1 MKPSRLRAACAT
13 LFLLGLP
20 LAAAAG
26 PGDPRLVSGVV
37 EWPATLTNEPFV
49 IVRGNDAVLY
59 YVSIAATR
67 RDGQVTAGSRIA
79 VLGLEGR
86 NRHEI
91 NAVGI
96 GSGATAEIALAQL
109 QDVRPIAAP
118 AAAAAAPP
126 SDVVT
131 SPKPTA
137 PSSRQPVAQSPK
149 PGEPA
154 ATAAPAATAGAQP
167 LKAPTAQPG
176 STSDPIALVTPLPI
190 IATAPMMIPNDNARW
205 VEIVGEVETM
215 SGGTLVLK
223 VDGGRVTVD
232 VSSLRTNLERSI
244 APGTKLKIYGVPVE
258 LRFKAMGFIEP
269 NARAHGPRKN

>member
-96 GSGATAEIALAQL
+96 GNGATAEIALAQL

-131 SPKPTA
+131 SLKPTP

-154 ATAAPAATAGAQP
+154 ATAPPAPPAA
-167 LKAPTAQPG
+167 
-176 STSDPIALVTPLPI
+176 
-190 IATAPMMIPNDNARW
+190 
-205 VEIVGEVETM
+205 
-215 SGGTLVLK
+215 
-223 VDGGRVTVD
+223 
-232 VSSLRTNLERSI
+232 
-244 APGTKLKIYGVPVE
+244 
-258 LRFKAMGFIEP
+258 
-269 NARAHGPRKN
+269 

>member
-13 LFLLGLP
+13 SFLLGLP

-37 EWPATLTNEPFV
+37 EWPAILTNEPFV

-59 YVSIAATR
+59 YVSVAATR
-67 RDGQVTAGSRIA
+67 RDSTVTAGSRIA

-86 NRHEI
+86 HRHEI

-118 AAAAAAPP
+118 AAAAAPP

-154 ATAAPAATAGAQP
+154 ATAPPAAAAAAQP
-167 LKAPTAQPG
+167 MKAPTGQPG

-232 VSSLRTNLERSI
+232 VSGLRTNLERSI

>member
-1 MKPSRLRAACAT
+1 VKEPLMKSSRLRATFAT
-13 LFLLGLP
+13 FVVLGLP
-20 LAAAAG
+20 LAAGAA

-37 EWPATLTNEPFV
+37 EWPPALTNEPFV
-49 IVRGNDAVLY
+49 IVRGNDGVLY
-59 YVSIAATR
+59 YVGVAATR
-67 RDGQVTAGSRIA
+67 RDGTVTAGSRIS

-86 NRHEI
+86 HRHEI

-96 GSGATAEIALAQL
+96 GSGPTAEIALAQL
-109 QDVRPIAAP
+109 QDVRPV
-118 AAAAAAPP
+118 APP
-126 SDVVT
+126 S
-131 SPKPTA
+131 
-137 PSSRQPVAQSPK
+137 RQPIAQSPPKTAEPAVSASAPAAQSPK
-149 PGEPA
+149 PPTGQPA
-154 ATAAPAATAGAQP
+154 SA
-167 LKAPTAQPG
+167 
-176 STSDPIALVTPLPI
+176 SDAIALVTPLPI

-223 VDGGRVTVD
+223 VDGGRISVD

-269 NARAHGPRKN
+269 NARARGPRQN

>member
-13 LFLLGLP
+13 LFLFGLP

-37 EWPATLTNEPFV
+37 EWPATLINEPFI

-67 RDGQVTAGSRIA
+67 RDGPVTAGSRIA

-96 GSGATAEIALAQL
+96 GSGATAEVALAQL

-118 AAAAAAPP
+118 AAAAPP

-154 ATAAPAATAGAQP
+154 ATAP
-167 LKAPTAQPG
+167 PG
-176 STSDPIALVTPLPI
+176 SLGISGIGAPIRTQ
-190 IATAPMMIPNDNARW
+190 
-205 VEIVGEVETM
+205 
-215 SGGTLVLK
+215 
-223 VDGGRVTVD
+223 
-232 VSSLRTNLERSI
+232 VSSVVISSLESILRL
-244 APGTKLKIYGVPVE
+244 
-258 LRFKAMGFIEP
+258 
-269 NARAHGPRKN
+269 

>member
-37 EWPATLTNEPFV
+37 EWPATLTNEPFI

-67 RDGQVTAGSRIA
+67 RDGPVTAGSRIA

-96 GSGATAEIALAQL
+96 GSGATAEVALAQL

-118 AAAAAAPP
+118 AAAAPP

-154 ATAAPAATAGAQP
+154 ATAPPAAAAAAQP
-167 LKAPTAQPG
+167 LKAPTGQPG

-232 VSSLRTNLERSI
+232 VSGLRTNLERSI

-258 LRFKAMGFIEP
+258 LRFKAMGFVEP
-269 NARAHGPRKN
+269 NARARGPRKN